1 MNTFENNFSIEIFNS
16 ERNQVTLESKSRI
29 TRK

>member
-1 MNTFENNFSIEIFNS
+1 MNTFENNFSIEISNS